1 VNKLASM
8 MTFVRVVESGSLTA
22 AAGQLGVSVSAV
34 AKALARLEEELQTQ
48 LLVRSTRKVTPN
60 EEGRLFYERCQQIL
74 NDIEDAEAAVRA
86 AQQSPRGRL
95 RMAMP
100 VLFGRLTFLPHVG
113 EFNRRYPD
121 IVLDVGFEDD
131 RLDLIGRGL
140 DIAVQVGELR
150 DSGCISRVLNR
161 GLRVTAASPA
171 YVERHGAPHTPA
183 DLDQHN
189 CIVSS
194 RWPLW
199 RFHENGRAVEFPVR
213 GNLVVTGG
221 DALREAALL
230 GLGIVQSNWWTL
242 SNDVASGRLTP
253 VLERHAVEG
262 RPLSVVYP
270 PMRHVPRKVRVMVD
284 FLVEITRVTP
294 APERSAKARR
304 RTGVPRKNG
313 QMVFPQS

>member
-1 VNKLASM
+1 MNKLASM

-60 EEGRLFYERCQQIL
+60 DEGRLFYARCQQIL
-74 NDIEDAEAAVRA
+74 SDIEDAEASVRA

-100 VLFGRLTFLPHVG
+100 VLFGRLTFLPHVA

-121 IVLDVGFEDD
+121 IVLDVGFEDH

-171 YVERHGAPHTPA
+171 YVGAAWRTA
-183 DLDQHN
+183 DPRG
-189 CIVSS
+189 S
-194 RWPLW
+194 RQIQLR
-199 RFHENGRAVEFPVR
+199 RFLPMATV
-213 GNLVVTGG
+213 
-221 DALREAALL
+221 AL
-230 GLGIVQSNWWTL
+230 
-242 SNDVASGRLTP
+242 
-253 VLERHAVEG
+253 
-262 RPLSVVYP
+262 
-270 PMRHVPRKVRVMVD
+270 PRKRPQRRV
-284 FLVEITRVTP
+284 FR
-294 APERSAKARR
+294 ARQPRCHGR
-304 RTGVPRKNG
+304 RCVA
-313 QMVFPQS
+313 